1 MHRWAMGLACVAG
14 LIGAAGVAAGAAAAH
29 KTGGGGLETAT
40 HYALFHAPAILAL
53 ALTRSNDAW
62 FLIAATLLAIG
73 TALFSGDLAIRAL
86 AGIRPLP
93 LAAPAGG
100 ICLIAG
106 WLMTA
111 LAAALRF
118 ARTRRVP
125 AELDNPPG

>member
-1 MHRWAMGLACVAG
+1 MHKWAMALAVLAG

-29 KTGGGGLETAT
+29 RTGGGGLETAA

-62 FLIAATLLAIG
+62 FLSAATLLAIG
-73 TALFSGDLAIRAL
+73 VALLSGDLAIRAL

-93 LAAPAGG
+93 LAAPSGG
-100 ICLIAG
+100 LCLIAG

-118 ARTRRVP
+118 TRTRHVP
-125 AELDNPPG
+125 AKLDSPPG